1 MKKLLSIMLALV
13 LILSMSTVAFATENE
28 TEKEPWNGTYKATE
42 AKEFKE
48 IVKTYTS
55 ENNVVVNE
63 TLSFTSTASTSNP
76 DYELDDDGNNK
87 GANLTVDNLT
97 INSTNFNV
105 KEGENAAFL
114 NVKIPSLSKAGTY
127 EWTIKEN
134 AGNTAGVT
142 YSTDEVHVIVYVGYD
157 NENHALTILNT
168 NSFIKKENGEK
179 AKTFTNTFK
188 SGSFTVAKDVIGNMA
203 NETDT
208 FEITVT
214 LTSTQPI
221 GTNVTLAG
229 TTVDP
234 SQWTTNY
241 EADGTTVKNYTHTY
255 TRTYSE
261 IAGAKTFSDI
271 PTGVTVTVTEDTT
284 TQKMNGYTY
293 EGIYTAYTV
302 ENNKVKDGATGFT
315 SLTIEDSTTAESN
328 KITVVN
334 SKETSIETGIAL
346 DSMPYF
352 LMLAVAC
359 MGLVVFFMKK
369 RNAREY

>member
-13 LILSMSTVAFATENE
+13 LILSMSTVAFAEE
-28 TEKEPWNGTYKATE
+28 TKWDGTYKATE

-63 TLSFTSTASTSNP
+63 TLTFTSTPSNSNP
-76 DYELDDDGNNK
+76 DCEKDEDGNVTK
-87 GANLTVDNLT
+87 SGTNLTVADLAV
-97 INSTNFNV
+97 SS
-105 KEGENAAFL
+105 L
-114 NVKIPSLSKAGTY
+114 NPGTLSVTIPSLSAAGTY
-127 EWTIKEN
+127 EWTITEN
-134 AGNTAGVT
+134 EGNTAGVT
-142 YSTDEVHVIVYVGYD
+142 YSKDEVHVIVLVEYD
-157 NENHALTILNT
+157 NATHALKIANT
-168 NSFIKKENGEK
+168 TSYIKKENGDK

-208 FEITVT
+208 FEINVT
-214 LTSTQPI
+214 LTSTAPI

-229 TTVDP
+229 TTVTP

-241 EADGTTVKNYTHTY
+241 EEDGTTVKNYTYTY
-255 TRTYSE
+255 TGNYSE
-261 IAGAKTFSDI
+261 ISGAKTFSDI
-271 PTGVTVTVTEDTT
+271 PTGVTVTVTEDTA
-284 TQKMNGYTY
+284 TQKMNGYTH

-302 ENNKVKDGATGFT
+302 ENNKVKDDATKFT
-315 SLTIEDSTTAESN
+315 GLTIDDSNTAEN
-328 KITVVN
+328 YNITVVN
-334 SKETSIETGIAL
+334 SKTSTIETGIAL